1 MRMQRCT
8 TLEIVLLNS
17 RERTAG
23 KEEGGTEGL
32 HLGIPQKSFVET
44 RYRRR
49 FGESYE
55 RILRLKIGWRCGA

>member
-23 KEEGGTEGL
+23 KEEGATEGF
-32 HLGIPQKSFVET
+32 HRSHSWKPGIGGDLV
-44 RYRRR
+44 RVMN
-49 FGESYE
+49 ESSGS
-55 RILRLKIGWRCGA
+55 R